1 MSVVIVSWVLIL
13 LSLFGVTY
21 AHDVRGESQLVRLE
35 LERQQLRAWARSGVE
50 LARVKLERFED
61 DAVFLLS
68 AADPENPLL
77 LPSACGQGW
86 FAVGQD
92 LPGASGQDWS
102 PGIADELGRI
112 PVALADSTT
121 LALLP
126 GMTRAGIAAIGQARA
141 HAEGNRLPPLDL
153 LAGMDPSSRS
163 CVRQYLTRYGD
174 GVNLNAAPAEVLTA
188 LGLPETAVAKLLR
201 WRAGKDKIP
210 GTVDDRVFL
219 ALDETDLGIASIDLN
234 AEEAAI
240 LAYLGSSRRLVLQSS
255 YFSLVSRGWANGYHG
270 ICQIRAVVKKTEM
283 GTTEI
288 LEWSE
293 SWLN

>member
-1 MSVVIVSWVLIL
+1 MSVVIVSWILIL

-21 AHDVRGESQLVRLE
+21 AHDVRSESQLVRLE

-50 LARVKLERFED
+50 LARVKLESTAD

-77 LPSACGQGW
+77 RPAACGQGW

-92 LPGASGQDWS
+92 LQDGSGRDWS

-112 PVALADSTT
+112 PVSLADSTT

-126 GMTRAGIAAIGQARA
+126 GMTRAGIDAIGRARA
-141 HAEGNRLPPLDL
+141 AAAGNRLPPLDL
-153 LAGMDPSSRS
+153 LPGMDPSSRVS
-163 CVRQYLTRYGD
+163 ARRYLTRYGE
-174 GVNLNAAPAEVLTA
+174 GVNLNAASDEVLTA
-188 LGLPETAVAKLLR
+188 LGLPARAVEKLLR

-219 ALDETDLGIASIDLN
+219 ALDETDLGIASVDLN

-240 LAYLGSSRRLVLQSS
+240 LAYLGSSRRLVLQSE
-255 YFSLVSRGWANGYHG
+255 YFSLVSRSWAEGHHG
-270 ICQIRAVVKKTEM
+270 ICQIHAVVRKTEM
-283 GTTEI
+283 GTTEV

-293 SWLN
+293 RWLN